1 MRLRDRYVIDSRRT
15 RVEPVVRKQRPAAPV
30 SGSGTS
36 GSRIQRW
43 VAQIER
49 APAHVDPI
57 VALVHRRSWSEA
69 EDRIWRRGV
78 DDTRRHAISTRTS
91 APIRRRARW
100 RYTRT
105 VAILAPEAG
114 IRSQVVSA
122 RVIDRVAQY

>member
-69 EDRIWRRGV
+69 EDWIRGRRV
-78 DDTRRHAISTRTS
+78 DNTRGYAISAWSS
-91 APIRRRARW
+91 APIPQRALW
-100 RYTRT
+100 RNPRT
-105 VAILAPEAG
+105 VAILT
-114 IRSQVVSA
+114 
-122 RVIDRVAQY
+122 D